1 MLKSFEYFSPNTL
14 EEASM
19 ILDADKGRWLISGST
34 DLIGEMKNGTLEPTG
49 LVGLKKIE
57 ELYGIVWTEGSLKI
71 GSLVTLSDIA
81 SNNEI
86 KFRCR
91 ALAEAAESVATTQ
104 IRNQGTLGGN
114 LCQRPRCWYYR
125 NKSFD
130 CLKKGGDRCYAI
142 GGLDRYHAA
151 LGKGKCIIVHPSD
164 TATALM
170 ALDAKLTIFSGSSE
184 KVVPISE
191 FFISP
196 DVDVTRENILSS
208 GEILVSI
215 EIPAESL
222 DNSTVFMKAKERQS
236 MDFALASVA
245 VALQKD
251 KRKILSARVSLGG
264 IAPIPMR
271 LSLIENYL
279 EQLDFDELDF
289 GYVNDLFMRETQ
301 PSDPNNYK
309 ILICKAYLQRS
320 LSQII
325 SSE

>member
-1 MLKSFEYFSPNTL
+1 MLKPFEYFSPNTL

-19 ILDADKGRWLISGST
+19 ILDAEKGRYLISGST

-49 LVGLKKIE
+49 LVGLKRIK
-57 ELYGIVWTEGSLKI
+57 ELYGISWTGRGLKI
-71 GSLVTLSDIA
+71 GSMVTLSEIA
-81 SNNEI
+81 SNNDVRS
-86 KFRCR
+86 RCR
-91 ALAEAAESVATTQ
+91 LLSDSAESVATTQ
-104 IRNQGTLGGN
+104 IRHQGTLGGN

-130 CLKKGGDRCYAI
+130 CLKKGGDRCFAI
-142 GGLDRYHAA
+142 GGLDKYHSA
-151 LGKGKCIIVHPSD
+151 LGKGRCIIVHPSD

-170 ALDAKLTIFSGSSE
+170 ALDAKLTIFSGSTE
-184 KVVPISE
+184 RVVPISE

-236 MDFALASVA
+236 MDFALASIA
-245 VALQKD
+245 VAIRKD
-251 KRKILSARVSLGG
+251 KEKILSARVSLGG
-264 IAPIPMR
+264 IAPIPIR

-279 EQLDFDELDF
+279 EQLDFDELDL
-289 GYVNDLFMRETQ
+289 GHVIDLFMRETQ

>member
-1 MLKSFEYFSPNTL
+1 MLKPFEYFSPNTL

-19 ILDADKGRWLISGST
+19 ILDAEKGRYLISGST

-49 LVGLKKIE
+49 LVGLKRIK
-57 ELYGIVWTEGSLKI
+57 ELYGISWTGRGLKI
-71 GSLVTLSDIA
+71 GSMVTLSEIA
-81 SNNEI
+81 SNNDVRS
-86 KFRCR
+86 RCR
-91 ALAEAAESVATTQ
+91 LLSDSAESVATTQ

-130 CLKKGGDRCYAI
+130 CLKKGGDRCFAI
-142 GGLDRYHAA
+142 GGLDKYHSA
-151 LGKGKCIIVHPSD
+151 LGKGRCIIVHPSD

-170 ALDAKLTIFSGSSE
+170 ALDAKLTIFSGSTE
-184 KVVPISE
+184 RVVPISE

-215 EIPAESL
+215 EIPAGSL

-236 MDFALASVA
+236 MDFALASIA
-245 VALQKD
+245 VAIRKD
-251 KRKILSARVSLGG
+251 KEKILSARVSLGG
-264 IAPIPMR
+264 IAPIPIR
-271 LSLIENYL
+271 LSLIEDYL
-279 EQLDFDELDF
+279 EQLDFDELDL
-289 GYVNDLFMRETQ
+289 GYVIDLFMRETQ

>member
-1 MLKSFEYFSPNTL
+1 MLKPFEYFSPNTL

-19 ILDADKGRWLISGST
+19 ILDAEKGRYLISGST

-49 LVGLKKIE
+49 LVGLKRIK
-57 ELYGIVWTEGSLKI
+57 ELYGISWTGRGLKI
-71 GSLVTLSDIA
+71 GSMVTLSEIA
-81 SNNEI
+81 SNNDVRS
-86 KFRCR
+86 RCR
-91 ALAEAAESVATTQ
+91 LLSDSAESVATTQ

-130 CLKKGGDRCYAI
+130 CLKKGGDRCFAI
-142 GGLDRYHAA
+142 GGLDKYHSA
-151 LGKGKCIIVHPSD
+151 LGKGRCIIVHPSD

-170 ALDAKLTIFSGSSE
+170 ALDAKLTIFSGSTE
-184 KVVPISE
+184 RVVPISE

-215 EIPAESL
+215 EIPAGSL

-236 MDFALASVA
+236 MDFALASIA
-245 VALQKD
+245 VAIRKD
-251 KRKILSARVSLGG
+251 KEKILSARVSLGG
-264 IAPIPMR
+264 ISPIPIR
-271 LSLIENYL
+271 LSLIEDYL
-279 EQLDFDELDF
+279 EQLDFDELDL
-289 GYVNDLFMRETQ
+289 GHVIDLFMRETQ

>member
-1 MLKSFEYFSPNTL
+1 MLKPFEYFSPNTL

-19 ILDADKGRWLISGST
+19 ILDAEKGRYLISGST

-49 LVGLKKIE
+49 LVGLKRIK
-57 ELYGIVWTEGSLKI
+57 ELYGISWTGRGLKI
-71 GSLVTLSDIA
+71 GSMVTLSEIA
-81 SNNEI
+81 SNNDVRS
-86 KFRCR
+86 RCR
-91 ALAEAAESVATTQ
+91 LLSDSAESVATTQ

-130 CLKKGGDRCYAI
+130 CLKKGGDRCFAI
-142 GGLDRYHAA
+142 GGLDKYHSA
-151 LGKGKCIIVHPSD
+151 LGKGRCIIVHPSD

-170 ALDAKLTIFSGSSE
+170 ALDAKLTIFSGGTE
-184 KVVPISE
+184 RVVPISE

-215 EIPAESL
+215 EIPAGSL

-236 MDFALASVA
+236 MDFALASIA
-245 VALQKD
+245 VAIRKD
-251 KRKILSARVSLGG
+251 KEKILSARVSLGG
-264 IAPIPMR
+264 IAPIPIR
-271 LSLIENYL
+271 LSLIEDYL
-279 EQLDFDELDF
+279 EQLDFDELDL
-289 GYVNDLFMRETQ
+289 GYVIDLFMRETQ

>member
-1 MLKSFEYFSPNTL
+1 MLKPFEYFSPNTL

-19 ILDADKGRWLISGST
+19 ILDAEKGRYLISGST

-49 LVGLKKIE
+49 LVGLKRIK
-57 ELYGIVWTEGSLKI
+57 ELYGISWTGRGLKI
-71 GSLVTLSDIA
+71 GSMVTLSEIA
-81 SNNEI
+81 SNNDVRS
-86 KFRCR
+86 RCR
-91 ALAEAAESVATTQ
+91 LLSDSAESVATTQ

-130 CLKKGGDRCYAI
+130 CLKKGGDRCFAI
-142 GGLDRYHAA
+142 GGLDKYHSA
-151 LGKGKCIIVHPSD
+151 LGKGRCIIVHPSD

-170 ALDAKLTIFSGSSE
+170 ALDAKLTIFSGGTE
-184 KVVPISE
+184 RVVPISE

-236 MDFALASVA
+236 MDFALASIA
-245 VALQKD
+245 VAIRKD
-251 KRKILSARVSLGG
+251 KEKILSARVSLGG
-264 IAPIPMR
+264 IAPIPIR
-271 LSLIENYL
+271 LSLIEDYL
-279 EQLDFDELDF
+279 EQLDFDELDL
-289 GYVNDLFMRETQ
+289 GYVIDLFMRETQ